1 MTPDTDGA
9 TTTPP
14 TATPPPRGAIHQPVS
29 LTRTLLLLEVLLVLS
44 VSLGRSAIYSVVS
57 LVESLTAPG
66 SLSDQ
71 DAVLNPSLAPD
82 RPWLDLTL
90 QLLASSFRVMPALLV
105 IYLLYRTGDQVR
117 AIMVG
122 PDRRARDLLRGAA
135 VAAAVG
141 SVGVVF
147 YVATRELG
155 INLTVVAA
163 DLPEVWWRYP
173 MLVLSALS
181 NAVLEEVVVLGYLL
195 TRLDQLGLRRGTGIV
210 VSALL
215 RGGYHLYQGIGGFLG
230 NAAMG
235 LLFGWLYTRWGRVT
249 PFVVAHTFLDIGAF
263 VGYALLVDRV
273 SFL

>member
-1 MTPDTDGA
+1 MHDTGA
-9 TTTPP
+9 AKSLP
-14 TATPPPRGAIHQPVS
+14 HPVS
-29 LTRTLLLLEVLLVLS
+29 LTRQLLLLEVLLVLA
-44 VSLGRSAIYSVVS
+44 VSLGRSAIYSLVS

-66 SLSDQ
+66 RLSDQ

-90 QLLASSFRVMPALLV
+90 QLLASSFRVAPALLV
-105 IYLLYRTGDQVR
+105 VYLLYRTGDQVR

-122 PDRRARDLLRGAA
+122 PDRRTRDLLRGAA
-135 VAAAVG
+135 VAAGVG

>member
-1 MTPDTDGA
+1 MTQDFQGSQDSQGSSAAP
-9 TTTPP
+9 TTPP
-14 TATPPPRGAIHQPVS
+14 RPVS
-29 LTRTLLLLEVLLVLS
+29 LTRTLLLLEVLLVLA

-57 LVESLTAPG
+57 LIESLTAPG
-66 SLSDQ
+66 DLADQ

-122 PDRRARDLLRGAA
+122 SDRRGRDVLRGAA
-135 VAAAVG
+135 LAAGVG
-141 SVGVVF
+141 TVGVVF

-163 DLPEVWWRYP
+163 DLPDVWWRYP

-195 TRLDQLGLRRGTGIV
+195 TRLDQLGIRRGTGIV
-210 VSALL
+210 ISALL

-263 VGYALLVDRV
+263 VGYALLADKVG
-273 SFL
+273 FL